1 MAIVNRQDNLYS
13 AEDWKVVYKAY
24 SQVNFQA
31 YDFDTIRS
39 ALVDYIRINFPE
51 NFNDY
56 IESSEF
62 IAIIELLA
70 YLSQSLAFRMDI
82 NSRENFLETAERRD
96 SVFKLARMLGYN
108 PKRNIPASGLM
119 KLVSVRTTEP
129 LKDSLGNDLNNVNIF
144 WDDANNADSYEQFIT
159 VLNAAMNVTNRFSTP
174 TKSGKVNG
182 LPTDLYELNTQ
193 LVSPLAYTFQLSV
206 NGINRQFQV
215 VNPDFTDGKVF
226 EERHPDPVNNFNL
239 IYRNDGLGIS
249 SSNTGFFVMFKQGVL
264 ENEDFNY
271 TVPAESRVQDIT
283 AQNINETDVYLQ
295 EVASTG
301 GVLNK
306 WTRIPNTVG
315 QTLNYNDIV
324 LGQRNLYAV
333 ENLENN
339 GIRIRFPDGNFGNI
353 PFGLFRMYYRV
364 SDPET
369 FTLQPE
375 DARNVRVNIP
385 YQNAQGTQF
394 TLTLT
399 VSLQESVANSLPSES
414 LAAIKQRAPQV
425 YYTQNRMVSAQ
436 DYNIFPF
443 SQGTNITKLKA
454 INKTHAGHS
463 RYIDI
468 NDPTGTFQN
477 LETFTQDGAL
487 YTEFLNGSSSITISE
502 NNTTSEA
509 ISASLPLIL
518 KDNNLT
524 NFIYEQFRR
533 TWTAT
538 DTQKFDLSTRNA
550 VWKTLPVVSG
560 VSQTG
565 YFEETTSDPGNTNI
579 LVNSVSSGFEMFT
592 ENNFIKFVN
601 PVDQTEY
608 KWVRITNVV
617 NNGALSSGLTTAT
630 GPFRLSAPVQGG
642 WRSTE
647 YISTMR
653 KEFTASEV
661 FSIKQEMD
669 SRRTFGLGY
678 NPESDAWYVITNANL
693 AKIAEW
699 SPVNTGNTQGTGLD
713 SSWLILFELSPIDA
727 NNYRYLISMRGQR
740 YVVQSKNDLKFYNI
754 NNIKITDATNNASK
768 DLISFSTLNY
778 KPGSAEVFSWIDTTG
793 NLRGDSWQ
801 SDETFSLYQSDSY
814 NTGIPLRTR
823 DTFWYDVELVY
834 VTNMGIYRNGDFNTN
849 VFVNSASVSLS
860 TFFADGTQGTTT
872 TSNVTIANNSGRIST
887 WSANIVVPFNANT
900 FGFSI
905 LDPVTA
911 NVVYRDLNTD
921 TDQFEVF
928 QANASGVTKSFGLDG
943 TTYNAAADGRIILS
957 DLDNTSGSGNLVI
970 TRMFE
975 NNYTYV
981 FDSTGRAS
989 QDKLVVRYRNNKNKL
1004 DENIDWNIISPIK
1017 YDDGYTDN
1025 RKVVVTAVDTDND
1038 LVPDR
1043 PLQFR
1048 EFVGEQDLIF
1058 FEYYTDFDGYFYDRP
1073 LAGNIADFRNET
1085 VLNIDYSGNT
1095 IQAGSRTD
1103 ILQLSG
1109 TDLLIVKEISLVSNV
1124 VVGQTA
1130 ISNTSGLIVYDY
1142 TADKIY
1148 QMQQSSTTM
1157 TALFLVETSDYFVR
1171 NGRAAGQNTSLIED
1185 DEIIFKWKHVAP
1197 KDVRIDPSIS
1207 NIVEMLVLT
1216 SKYNDA
1222 VQQYKNVPGT
1232 PFPLPPTSAELS
1244 NEFAALD
1251 EFKTASD
1258 SLVFRSAAFKILFGT
1273 DAEPESQARFKIVK
1287 LASTTL
1293 SDNEIKARVIKAFDT
1308 FFSIENW
1315 EFGETFYFTEL
1326 SSFVHQ
1332 QLGSNIGSIVIIPKN
1347 SAGSFGD
1354 LFQIKAEPN
1363 ELFLQTAKINDIEI
1377 VDKISSQ
1384 TLRADR

>member
-1 MAIVNRQDNLYS
+1 MAIINRQNNLYA
-13 AEDWKVVYKAY
+13 AEDWKVAYKAY

-39 ALVDYIRINFPE
+39 AMVDYIRVNFPE

-96 SVFKLARMLGYN
+96 SVFRLARMLGYN

-119 KLVSVRTTEP
+119 KLVAVRTTEP

-182 LPTDLYELNTQ
+182 IATDLYELNTQ

-215 VNPDFTDGKVF
+215 VNPDFSDGKVF
-226 EERHPDPVNNFNL
+226 VERHPDPVNNFNL

-249 SSNTGFFVMFKQGVL
+249 STNTGFFVMFKQGTL
-264 ENEDFNY
+264 ENQDFNY
-271 TVPAESRVQDIT
+271 TVPVESRVQDIT
-283 AQNINETDVYLQ
+283 AQNINETDIFLQ

-315 QTLNYNDIV
+315 QTLNYNDVV
-324 LGQRNLYAV
+324 LGERNLYAV
-333 ENLENN
+333 ENLENS
-339 GIRIRFPDGNFGNI
+339 GIRLRFPDGNFGNI
-353 PFGLFRMYYRV
+353 PYGLFRLYYRV

-375 DARNVRVNIP
+375 DARNVRINIP
-385 YQNAQGTQF
+385 YQNSQGTQF

-399 VSLQESVANSLPSES
+399 VSLQESVANSLPPES

-477 LETFTQDGAL
+477 LETFAQDGAI
-487 YTEFLNGSSSITISE
+487 YTEMLNGSSSITISE

-518 KDNNLT
+518 KDTNLN
-524 NFIYEQFRR
+524 NFIYEQYRR

-550 VWKTLPVVSG
+550 VWKTLPVVTG
-560 VSQTG
+560 LSQTG
-565 YFEETTSDPGNTNI
+565 YFEETTSVPGNISI
-579 LVNSVSSGFEMFT
+579 LVNSVGSGFEMFT

-601 PVDQTEY
+601 PADQSEY
-608 KWVRITNVV
+608 NWVRITSVV

-630 GPFRLSAPVQGG
+630 GPFRLSSAVQGG
-642 WRSTE
+642 WVASE
-647 YISTMR
+647 YIATMR
-653 KEFTASEV
+653 KEFTAAEV
-661 FSIKQEMD
+661 SSIKQEMD
-669 SRRTFGLGY
+669 NRRTFGLGY
-678 NPESDAWYVITNANL
+678 NPEIDNWYVIANADL
-693 AKIAEW
+693 AKTSEW
-699 SPVNTGNTQGTGLD
+699 SPNNANTTTGLGLD
-713 SSWLILFELSPIDA
+713 ASWLVLFTMSPIDA
-727 NNYRYLISMRGQR
+727 NNYRYLLSMRGQR
-740 YVVQSKNDLKFYNI
+740 YVVQSKNELKFYNI
-754 NNIKITDATNNASK
+754 NNVKVADSTNNSSK

-778 KPGSAEVFSWIDTTG
+778 KPGGSETFTWIDTTG

-801 SDETFSLYQSDSY
+801 SDETFSTYRSNIYD
-814 NTGIPLRTR
+814 TGIPLRTR
-823 DTFWYDVELVY
+823 DTLWYDVEMEY
-834 VTNMGIYRNGDFNTN
+834 VTNMGIYRNGNFNAN
-849 VFVNSASVSLS
+849 VFVNSTSVSLS
-860 TFFADGTQGTTT
+860 TYFADGTQGTTS
-872 TSNVTIANNSGRIST
+872 TSNITIANNSGRIST
-887 WSANIVVPFNANT
+887 WSANIVVSFSNNT

-911 NVVYRDLNTD
+911 NVIYRDLNT
-921 TDQFEVF
+921 TTGQFEIF
-928 QANASGVTKSFGLDG
+928 QANAGGVTKSFGIDG
-943 TTYNAAADGRIILS
+943 ITYNGTDGRIILS
-957 DLDNTSGSGNLVI
+957 DLDTVTGSGNLVI
-970 TRMFE
+970 TKMFE

-1004 DENIDWNIISPIK
+1004 DQNIDWNIVSPIK
-1017 YDDGYTDN
+1017 FNDGYTDN
-1025 RKVVVTAVDTDND
+1025 RKVVVAAVDTDND

-1048 EFVGEQDLIF
+1048 EFVSERDLVF
-1058 FEYYTDFDGYFYDRP
+1058 FEYYTDFDGYTYDRP
-1073 LAGNIADFRNET
+1073 LAGSIADYRNET
-1085 VLNIDYSGNT
+1085 VLDIDFSGDT
-1095 IQAGSRTD
+1095 IRAGSRTD
-1103 ILQLSG
+1103 TVQISS
-1109 TDLLIVKEISLVSNV
+1109 TDLLIVKNMSLVSNV
-1124 VVGQTA
+1124 VVGEAA
-1130 ISNTSGLIVYDY
+1130 ISNASGLIVYDY
-1142 TADKIY
+1142 TAKKIY
-1148 QMQQSSTTM
+1148 QMQRSSTTM
-1157 TALFLVETSDYFVR
+1157 TALFLVETADYFVR
-1171 NGRAAGQNTSLIED
+1171 NGRAAGQNTALIER
-1185 DEIIFKWKHVAP
+1185 DEVIFKWKHVAP

-1207 NIVEMLVLT
+1207 NIMEMLVLT
-1216 SKYNDA
+1216 NRYNDA
-1222 VQQYKNVPGT
+1222 VQKYKNVPGT

-1244 NEFAALD
+1244 NEFAALS

-1258 SLVFRSAAFKILFGT
+1258 SLVYRSAEFKILFGS
-1273 DAEPESQARFKIVK
+1273 DADSENQARFRIVK
-1287 LASTTL
+1287 LPSTTL
-1293 SDNEIKARVIKAFDT
+1293 SDNEIKARVVKAFDA
-1308 FFSIENW
+1308 FFNIENW

-1326 SSFVHQ
+1326 SSYVHQ
-1332 QLGSNIGSIVIIPKN
+1332 QLGNSIGSIVIIPKN
-1347 SAGSFGD
+1347 STGIFGD

-1363 ELFLQTAKINDIEI
+1363 QLFLHTAKVNDIEI
-1377 VDKISSQ
+1377 VEKISSQ

>member
-1 MAIVNRQDNLYS
+1 MATVNRQNNLFA
-13 AEDWKVVYKAY
+13 AEDWKVAYKAY
-24 SQVNFQA
+24 SQVDFQA

-39 ALVDYIRINFPE
+39 ALVEYIRINFPE

-119 KLVSVRTTEP
+119 KVVSIRTTEP
-129 LKDSLGNDLNNVNIF
+129 LKDSLGNDLNNVNVF

-159 VLNAAMNVTNRFSTP
+159 ILNAAMNTTNRFGTP
-174 TKSGKVNG
+174 TKTGKVNSIA
-182 LPTDLYELNTQ
+182 TDLYELNTQ
-193 LVSPLAYTFQLSV
+193 LISPLAYSFQLSV
-206 NGINRQFQV
+206 SGINRQFQV
-215 VNPDFTDGKVF
+215 VNPDFADGKVF
-226 EERHPDPVNNFNL
+226 NERHPDPVNNFNL

-249 SSNTGFFVMFKQGVL
+249 SSNTGFFVMFKQGIM
-264 ENEDFNY
+264 ESEDFNY
-271 TVPAESRVQDIT
+271 TIPVESRVQDVS

-295 EVASTG
+295 EIASTG

-306 WTRIPNTVG
+306 WNRIPNTVG

-324 LGQRNLYAV
+324 LGERNLYAV
-333 ENLENN
+333 ENLENS
-339 GIRIRFPDGNFGNI
+339 GIRLRFPDGNFGNI
-353 PFGLFRMYYRV
+353 PFGLFRLFYRV
-364 SDPET
+364 SDPES

-385 YQNAQGTQF
+385 YQNPQGTQF
-394 TLTLT
+394 TLTITLN
-399 VSLQESVANSLPSES
+399 LQESVSNSLPPES

-477 LETFTQDGAL
+477 LETFAQDGAL
-487 YTEFLNGSSSITISE
+487 YSEFLTGSSSVVISE
-502 NNTTSEA
+502 NNTTAEA
-509 ISASLPLIL
+509 IGTALPLIL
-518 KDNNLT
+518 KDINLNN
-524 NFIYEQFRR
+524 FVYEQFRR

-550 VWKTLPVVSG
+550 VWKTLPVVFGTS
-560 VSQTG
+560 STG
-565 YFEETTSDPGNTNI
+565 YFEETTSDPGNINI
-579 LVNSVSSGFEMFT
+579 LVNSVGGGFEMFT
-592 ENNFIKFVN
+592 ENNFIKFVDPQAQSN
-601 PVDQTEY
+601 Y

-642 WRSTE
+642 WRADE
-647 YISTMR
+647 YIATMR
-653 KEFTASEV
+653 KVFSSAEV
-661 FSIKQEMD
+661 FNIKQEMD
-669 SRRTFGLGY
+669 NRRTFGLGY
-678 NPESDAWYVITNANL
+678 EPELDSWYIIPNADLDKTSDWTPNNA
-693 AKIAEW
+693 
-699 SPVNTGNTQGTGLD
+699 GNSLGIGLD
-713 SSWLILFELSPIDA
+713 ASWLILFTLSPIDA
-727 NNYRYLISMRGQR
+727 NNYKYLISMRGQR
-740 YVVQSKNDLKFYNI
+740 YVVQSKNELKFYNI
-754 NNIKITDATNNASK
+754 NNVKVADTTNNANK
-768 DLISFSTLNY
+768 DLISFTTLNY
-778 KPGSAEVFSWIDTTG
+778 KPGSAETFTWIDTTS
-793 NLRGDSWQ
+793 NLQGDSWQ
-801 SDETFSLYQSDSY
+801 SDETFSLYQSNSY
-814 NTGIPLRTR
+814 DTGIPLRTR
-823 DTFWYDVELVY
+823 NTLWYDVELEY
-834 VTNMGIYRNGDFNTN
+834 ITNMGIYRNGNFNAN

-860 TFFADGTQGTTT
+860 AYFADGTQGTTS
-872 TSNVTIANNSGRIST
+872 TSNVTIANNSGKIST
-887 WSANIVVPFNANT
+887 WPANIVVPFNTTT

-911 NVVYRDLNTD
+911 NVVYRDLNPQTN
-921 TDQFEVF
+921 QFEIF
-928 QANASGVTKSFGLDG
+928 QANSTGVTKSFGVDG
-943 TTYNAAADGRIILS
+943 STFNAAVDGRIVFS
-957 DLDNTSGSGNLVI
+957 DLDSNTNTGNLVI

-975 NNYTYV
+975 NYYTYV
-981 FDSTGRAS
+981 FDSTGKAS
-989 QDKLVVRYRNNKNKL
+989 QDKLVVRYRNNKDKL
-1004 DENIDWNIISPIK
+1004 DENINWNIVSPIK
-1017 YDDGYTDN
+1017 FNDGYTDN
-1025 RKVVVTAVDTDND
+1025 RKVVVAALDTDND

-1048 EFVGEQDLIF
+1048 EFVSEQDLVF
-1058 FEYYTDFDGYFYDRP
+1058 FEFYTDFDGYTYDRP
-1073 LAGNIADFRNET
+1073 LSGNIADFRNET
-1085 VLNIDYSGNT
+1085 ILNIDYSGNT
-1095 IQAGSRTD
+1095 VQAGSRVE
-1103 ILQLSG
+1103 ILELS
-1109 TDLLIVKEISLVSNV
+1109 TIDVLIVKNIALVSNV
-1124 VVGQTA
+1124 VTGDAA
-1130 ISNTSGLIVYDY
+1130 ISNTSGLIIYDY
-1142 TADKIY
+1142 TAGKIY
-1148 QMQQSSTTM
+1148 QMQRSSTNM
-1157 TALFLVETSDYFVR
+1157 AALLLVETTDFFVR
-1171 NGRAAGQNTSLIED
+1171 NGRAAGQNTALID
-1185 DEIIFKWKHVAP
+1185 RDEIIFKWKHVAP

-1216 SKYNDA
+1216 SSYNDA
-1222 VQQYKNVPGT
+1222 IQRYKNVPGV

-1244 NEFAALD
+1244 NEFSALD

-1258 SLVFRSAAFKILFGT
+1258 SLVFRSAEFKILFGS
-1273 DAEPESQARFKIVK
+1273 DADPENQARFRIVK
-1287 LASTTL
+1287 LSGTNL
-1293 SDNEIKARVIKAFDT
+1293 SDNEIKSRVIKAFDT
-1308 FFSIENW
+1308 FFDIENW

-1347 SAGSFGD
+1347 STGSFGD

-1363 ELFLQTAKINDIEI
+1363 QLFLHTAKINDIEI
-1377 VDKISSQ
+1377 VEKISSQ